1 MQGVVH
7 RQAAAGGYDGSVV
20 VRRQRAALGLLQDVA
35 YQVQSILFFFI
46 IRLFV
51 ATSQRKTSKRSI
63 EYGKL
68 YQDIFAFVECMVP
81 AAVFVSALD
90 KRSALPS
97 LSMAMTM
104 TRDRAYL

>member
-7 RQAAAGGYDGSVV
+7 RQAAAGGYDESVV

-46 IRLFV
+46 VRLFV
-51 ATSQRKTSKRSI
+51 TTSQRTASRQSI

-68 YQDIFAFVECMVP
+68 YLLGVNPFVV
-81 AAVFVSALD
+81 V
-90 KRSALPS
+90 
-97 LSMAMTM
+97 
-104 TRDRAYL
+104 